1 MSTPKTHTHEATTPD
16 VTAAPTGMSFFAQRL
31 ANTRGMSLWSAASAA
46 VELTPIDHEIILPN
60 SVTRN
65 KSATTPTSTPPL
77 PPRMSDTASISPEST
92 LISRTSTAAPM
103 PNAEKR

>member
-46 VELTPIDHEIILPN
+46 
-60 SVTRN
+60 
-65 KSATTPTSTPPL
+65 
-77 PPRMSDTASISPEST
+77 
-92 LISRTSTAAPM
+92 
-103 PNAEKR
+103 